1 MKNKPDPAQLISY
14 LYGEL
19 QGEEKRQFEAR
30 LAASPELAEELRETG
45 QLLGDLHP
53 LPDVEAPLPPV
64 FLVPPAVAPAESVPA
79 VRPGRTL
86 GRLAQAVLSVA
97 AGLSLLLVAGALT
110 QTDITLNGNG
120 LAVRFGAAGAAP
132 VSETAEMRK
141 LVAGLKDD
149 IRSLKGENDGVQAVC
164 LREELAG
171 LRQTLTE
178 LKVRV
183 EQERS
188 RPAVQA
194 AAGKSRRQVSEAQL
208 NQLLASLSEENL
220 RLIEEAFQAAS
231 EQQQRQLQESLAG
244 FANYLNKIRAEDTEL
259 VLASIEELDRK
270 SESKFRETD
279 QAIDALLQSVVQP
292 QEPE

>member
-30 LAASPELAEELRETG
+30 LAASPELAEELRQTG

-53 LPDVEAPLPPV
+53 LPDVEAPPPPV
-64 FLVPPAVAPAESVPA
+64 FLAPPVAVPMESAPPARQA
-79 VRPGRTL
+79 RTL
-86 GRLAQAVLSVA
+86 GRLAQAVLAVA

-110 QTDITLNGNG
+110 RTHITLNNTG
-120 LAVRFGAAGAAP
+120 LAVRFGAEAP
-132 VSETAEMRK
+132 APDNEAAEMRK

-149 IRSLKGENDGVQAVC
+149 IRALKGENAEVQAVR
-164 LREELAG
+164 LRQELAG

-183 EQERS
+183 EQQGD
-188 RPAVQA
+188 RPPVRV

-220 RLIEEAFQAAS
+220 RLIEEAFQAAG

-244 FANYLNKIRAEDTEL
+244 FANYLDKIRAEDTEL

-279 QAIDALLQSVVQP
+279 QAIDALLQSVQP
-292 QEPE
+292 QE

>member
-45 QLLGDLHP
+45 QLLGNLHP
-53 LPDVEAPLPPV
+53 LPDVEAPPPPV
-64 FLVPPAVAPAESVPA
+64 FLAPPVAVPTESAPPPRQA
-79 VRPGRTL
+79 RTL
-86 GRLAQAVLSVA
+86 GRLAQAVLAVA

-110 QTDITLNGNG
+110 RTHITLNNTG
-120 LAVRFGAAGAAP
+120 LAVRFGAEAAAP
-132 VSETAEMRK
+132 THEAAEMRE

-149 IRSLKGENDGVQAVC
+149 IRALKGENAEVQAVR
-164 LREELAG
+164 LRQELAG

-183 EQERS
+183 EQQGNHPPVR
-188 RPAVQA
+188 V

-220 RLIEEAFQAAS
+220 RLIEEAFQAAG

-244 FANYLNKIRAEDTEL
+244 FANYLDKIRAEDTEL

-279 QAIDALLQSVVQP
+279 QAIDALLQSVQP
-292 QEPE
+292 QE

>member
-53 LPDVEAPLPPV
+53 LPDVEAPPPPV
-64 FLVPPAVAPAESVPA
+64 FLAPPVAVPVESAPPA
-79 VRPGRTL
+79 RQTRTL
-86 GRLAQAVLSVA
+86 GRLAQAVLAVA
-97 AGLSLLLVAGALT
+97 AGLSLLLVTGALT
-110 QTDITLNGNG
+110 RTHITLNGSG
-120 LAVRFGAAGAAP
+120 LAVRFGAEVPAP
-132 VSETAEMRK
+132 NQEAAEMRE

-149 IRSLKGENDGVQAVC
+149 ILALKGENAEVQAVR
-164 LREELAG
+164 LRQELAG

-178 LKVRV
+178 LKERV
-183 EQERS
+183 EQQGN
-188 RPAVQA
+188 RPPVRV
-194 AAGKSRRQVSEAQL
+194 AAGKSRRQVSEDQL

-244 FANYLNKIRAEDTEL
+244 FANYLDKIRAEDTEL

-279 QAIDALLQSVVQP
+279 QAIDALLQSVQP
-292 QEPE
+292 QDPN

>member
-1 MKNKPDPAQLISY
+1 MKNKPDPAQFISY

-30 LAASPELAEELRETG
+30 LAASPELAEELREAG
-45 QLLGDLHP
+45 QLLGGLQS
-53 LPDVEAPLPPV
+53 LPDVEAPPPPV
-64 FLVPPAVAPAESVPA
+64 FLAPPVAAPPAATRPAPERSPFS
-79 VRPGRTL
+79 
-86 GRLAQAVLSVA
+86 RLAQAVLAVA

-110 QTDITLNGNG
+110 GTYITLNGSG
-120 LAVRFGAAGAAP
+120 LAVRFGAQGPPAP
-132 VSETAEMRK
+132 ETAEMRA

-149 IRSLKGENDGVQAVC
+149 IRALKGQNAEGQAVR
-164 LREELAG
+164 LRQELAG

-183 EQERS
+183 EAQGSRS
-188 RPAVQA
+188 PVRV

-244 FANYLNKIRAEDTEL
+244 FARYLDKIRAEDTEL

-279 QAIDALLQSVVQP
+279 QAIDALLESVQT

>member
-19 QGEEKRQFEAR
+19 QGEEKRQFEAQ

-53 LPDVEAPLPPV
+53 LPDVEAPPPPV
-64 FLVPPAVAPAESVPA
+64 FLAPPVAAPTESALPARPA
-79 VRPGRTL
+79 IPL
-86 GRLAQAVLSVA
+86 GRLARAVLAVA

-110 QTDITLNGNG
+110 RTHITLNNTG
-120 LAVRFGAAGAAP
+120 LAVRFGAEAAIP
-132 VSETAEMRK
+132 IHEAAEMRK

-149 IRSLKGENDGVQAVC
+149 IRALKGENAQVQAVR
-164 LREELAG
+164 LRQELAG

-183 EQERS
+183 EQQGD
-188 RPAVQA
+188 RPPVRV

-220 RLIEEAFQAAS
+220 RLIEEAFQAAG

-244 FANYLNKIRAEDTEL
+244 FANYLDKIRAEDTEL

-279 QAIDALLQSVVQP
+279 QAIDALLQSVQP
-292 QEPE
+292 QE

>member
-53 LPDVEAPLPPV
+53 LPDVEAPPPPV
-64 FLVPPAVAPAESVPA
+64 FLAPPVVAAPENAPVAGSGS
-79 VRPGRTL
+79 RL
-86 GRLAQAVLSVA
+86 GRLAQAVLAVA

-110 QTDITLNGNG
+110 RTDITLNRDG
-120 LAVRFGAAGAAP
+120 LAVRFGAERAAP
-132 VSETAEMRK
+132 ASETAEMRK

-149 IRSLKGENDGVQAVC
+149 IRSLKRENADVQAV
-164 LREELAG
+164 RIRQELAG
-171 LRQTLTE
+171 IRQTLTE
-178 LKVRV
+178 LKGRV

-188 RPAVQA
+188 RPPVQA

-220 RLIEEAFQAAS
+220 RLIEEAFQAAG

-244 FANYLNKIRAEDTEL
+244 FANYLNRIRAEDTEL

-279 QAIDALLQSVVQP
+279 QVIDALLQSVVQP

>member
-19 QGEEKRQFEAR
+19 QGEEKRQFEAQ

-53 LPDVEAPLPPV
+53 LPDVEAPPPPV
-64 FLVPPAVAPAESVPA
+64 FLAPPVAAPMENVPVAHPA
-79 VRPGRTL
+79 GTL
-86 GRLAQAVLSVA
+86 GRLAQAVLAVA

-110 QTDITLNGNG
+110 RTHITLNHAG
-120 LAVRFGAAGAAP
+120 LVVRFGAEVPAP
-132 VSETAEMRK
+132 ADEAAEMRK
-141 LVAGLKDD
+141 LMAGLKND
-149 IRSLKGENDGVQAVC
+149 IRALKGENTEVQAVR
-164 LREELAG
+164 LRQELAG

-183 EQERS
+183 ERQGS
-188 RPAVQA
+188 RPLVQVTA
-194 AAGKSRRQVSEAQL
+194 KSRRQVSEAQL

-244 FANYLNKIRAEDTEL
+244 FANYLDKIRAEDTEL

-279 QAIDALLQSVVQP
+279 QAIDALLQSVQP
-292 QEPE
+292 QGPE

>member
-30 LAASPELAEELRETG
+30 LAASPELAEELREAG
-45 QLLGDLHP
+45 QLLGGLQS
-53 LPDVEAPLPPV
+53 LPDVEAPPPPV
-64 FLVPPAVAPAESVPA
+64 FLAPPVMAPPVAAQPLPEC
-79 VRPGRTL
+79 RTL
-86 GRLAQAVLSVA
+86 SRLAQAVLAVA
-97 AGLSLLLVAGALT
+97 AGLALLLVAGALT
-110 QTDITLNGNG
+110 RTHITLNGNG

-149 IRSLKGENDGVQAVC
+149 IRSLKGENDGVQAVR

-220 RLIEEAFQAAS
+220 RLIEEAFQAAG

-244 FANYLNKIRAEDTEL
+244 FARYLDKIRAEDTEL

-279 QAIDALLQSVVQP
+279 LAIDALLESVQP
-292 QEPE
+292 PK

>member
-19 QGEEKRQFEAR
+19 HGEEKKQFEAR
-30 LAASPELAEELRETG
+30 LAASPKLAEELRETG
-45 QLLGDLHP
+45 QMLGNLHP
-53 LPDVEAPLPPV
+53 LPDVEAPPPPV
-64 FLVPPAVAPAESVPA
+64 FLAPPVAVTSQTTPV
-79 VRPGRTL
+79 VRPVRTV
-86 GRLAQAVLSVA
+86 GRLAQAILAVA

-110 QTDITLNGNG
+110 RTHITLNTTG
-120 LAVRFGAAGAAP
+120 LAVRFGAEVPAP
-132 VSETAEMRK
+132 ADEAAEMRK

-149 IRSLKGENDGVQAVC
+149 LRSLKGENADAQAVR
-164 LREELAG
+164 LRQELAG
-171 LRQTLTE
+171 IRQTLTE
-178 LKVRV
+178 LKGRV
-183 EQERS
+183 ERQGR

-220 RLIEEAFQAAS
+220 RLIEEAFHAAG

-244 FANYLNKIRAEDTEL
+244 FANYLEKIRAEDTEL
-259 VLASIEELDRK
+259 VLASLEELDRR

-279 QAIDALLQSVVQP
+279 QAIDALLQSVQTRG
-292 QEPE
+292 PE

>member
-1 MKNKPDPAQLISY
+1 MKNKPDPAQFMGY

-30 LAASPELAEELRETG
+30 LAASPELAEELREAG
-45 QLLGDLHP
+45 QLLGGLQS
-53 LPDVEAPLPPV
+53 LPDVEAPPPPV
-64 FLVPPAVAPAESVPA
+64 FLAPPVTAPPARPAAERS
-79 VRPGRTL
+79 TL
-86 GRLAQAVLSVA
+86 SRLAQAVLAVA

-110 QTDITLNGNG
+110 RTDITLSGNG
-120 LAVRFGAAGAAP
+120 LAVRFGAEVPAP
-132 VSETAEMRK
+132 APETAEMRA

-149 IRSLKGENDGVQAVC
+149 IRALKGENAEVQAVR
-164 LREELAG
+164 LRQELAG

-183 EQERS
+183 EAQGS
-188 RPAVQA
+188 RPPARV

-231 EQQQRQLQESLAG
+231 EQQQRQLQESLSG
-244 FANYLNKIRAEDTEL
+244 FARYLDKIRAEDTEL

-279 QAIDALLQSVVQP
+279 QAIDALLQSVQP

>member
-30 LAASPELAEELRETG
+30 LAASPELAEELREAG
-45 QLLGDLHP
+45 QLLGGLQS
-53 LPDVEAPLPPV
+53 LPDVEAPPPPV
-64 FLVPPAVAPAESVPA
+64 FLAPPVTAPPAATRSAPERSPFS
-79 VRPGRTL
+79 
-86 GRLAQAVLSVA
+86 RLAQAVLAVA

-110 QTDITLNGNG
+110 RTHVTLGGNG
-120 LAVRFGAAGAAP
+120 LAVRFGAEVPAP
-132 VSETAEMRK
+132 ASETAEVRA

-149 IRSLKGENDGVQAVC
+149 IRALKGENAAVQAAR
-164 LREELAG
+164 LHQELAG

-178 LKVRV
+178 LKGRVEAQGSRSPVRV
-183 EQERS
+183 
-188 RPAVQA
+188 

-220 RLIEEAFQAAS
+220 RLIEEAFQTAS

-244 FANYLNKIRAEDTEL
+244 FANYLDKIRAEDTEL

-279 QAIDALLQSVVQP
+279 QAIDALLESVQT